1 MTSVKG
7 SFILNEAIAY
17 IDGAS
22 RGNPG
27 KAAYGVF
34 IRMGEREVI
43 LKGFLGNK
51 TNNVAEYEGLL
62 ALLNWA
68 VDKKIQS
75 LKVFSDS
82 KLLVE
87 QIKGRYK
94 VKSENLKDL
103 NLKIKEII
111 KKIPNFKI
119 YYIKREYNKIADE
132 IANKCID
139 ENISNPI

>member
-1 MTSVKG
+1 MINVKG
-7 SFILNEAIAY
+7 SFILNETIAY

-34 IRMGEREVI
+34 IRIDEREVI

-94 VKSENLKDL
+94 IKSENLKDL
-103 NLKIKEII
+103 NLKAKEII

-119 YYIKREYNKIADE
+119 YYIKREHNKIADE
-132 IANKCID
+132 IANKCLD
-139 ENISNPI
+139 EDI

>member
-1 MTSVKG
+1 M
-7 SFILNEAIAY
+7 NETIAY

-34 IRMGEREVI
+34 IRIDEREVI

-94 VKSENLKDL
+94 IKSENLKDL
-103 NLKIKEII
+103 NLKAKEII

-119 YYIKREYNKIADE
+119 YYIKREHNKIADE
-132 IANKCID
+132 IANKCLD
-139 ENISNPI
+139 EDI